1 MSYCPASFDE
11 YGELQETKAGTTLT
25 RKCPKGNINA
35 TFKTHCNEDGTWSK
49 ADLSTCKAN
58 NCTSE
63 MYLGMSWPETIAGE
77 SVTKDCPDGK
87 GTITRNCNYD
97 GTWGNIN
104 STTCKIITNSSE
116 SISCPVDGDWPSTR
130 AMSTAS
136 IKCPTGLSG
145 SQTRYC
151 NENGKWGNTNSTA
164 CKIISC
170 PVDGDWPSTRAMST
184 ASIKCPTGLSGSQ
197 TRLCNAD
204 GKWGNTNST
213 ACKLITNN
221 SESISCSAEDEWPST
236 KAMSTASI
244 KCPTGLSG
252 MQTRYC
258 NTDGTWG
265 NIDSTSCKKDFCTSE
280 IYSGMSW
287 PETIAGESV
296 SISCPTGYTGS
307 QTRFCNED
315 GKWGNTNSTACKLI
329 TNSSESVSFCPAE
342 DVWQVTKVGDIAK
355 VSCDHGGE
363 KSRECLEGGIWG
375 DIDTSNCS
383 DETKYCSED
392 GEWERTASGNISK
405 QNCLFGLSEKTRR
418 CNTDGIWED
427 EDSSSCNN
435 MYIIIGIIICI
446 CVLFFIII
454 IIKVSRSHSSVNN
467 LSSDT
472 I

>member
-116 SISCPVDGDWPSTR
+116 S
-130 AMSTAS
+130 
-136 IKCPTGLSG
+136 
-145 SQTRYC
+145 
-151 NENGKWGNTNSTA
+151 
-164 CKIISC
+164 ISC

-454 IIKVSRSHSSVNN
+454 IIKVSRSHSSVNKFSVNN
-467 LSSDT
+467 LSTDT

>member
-145 SQTRYC
+145 SQTR
-151 NENGKWGNTNSTA
+151 
-164 CKIISC
+164 
-170 PVDGDWPSTRAMST
+170 
-184 ASIKCPTGLSGSQ
+184 
-197 TRLCNAD
+197 LCNA
-204 GKWGNTNST
+204 
-213 ACKLITNN
+213 
-221 SESISCSAEDEWPST
+221 
-236 KAMSTASI
+236 
-244 KCPTGLSG
+244 
-252 MQTRYC
+252 
-258 NTDGTWG
+258 
-265 NIDSTSCKKDFCTSE
+265 
-280 IYSGMSW
+280 
-287 PETIAGESV
+287 
-296 SISCPTGYTGS
+296 
-307 QTRFCNED
+307 D

>member
-77 SVTKDCPDGK
+77 SVTKDFPDGK

-104 STTCKIITNSSE
+104 STACKIITNSSE

-130 AMSTAS
+130 
-136 IKCPTGLSG
+136 
-145 SQTRYC
+145 
-151 NENGKWGNTNSTA
+151 
-164 CKIISC
+164 
-170 PVDGDWPSTRAMST
+170 
-184 ASIKCPTGLSGSQ
+184 
-197 TRLCNAD
+197 
-204 GKWGNTNST
+204 
-213 ACKLITNN
+213 
-221 SESISCSAEDEWPST
+221 
-236 KAMSTASI
+236 AMSTASI

>member
-1 MSYCPASFDE
+1 MSYCTASFDE

-87 GTITRNCNYD
+87 GTIIRNCNYD
-97 GTWGNIN
+97 GTWGNI
-104 STTCKIITNSSE
+104 
-116 SISCPVDGDWPSTR
+116 
-130 AMSTAS
+130 
-136 IKCPTGLSG
+136 
-145 SQTRYC
+145 
-151 NENGKWGNTNSTA
+151 NSTA

-213 ACKLITNN
+213 ACKIITNS

-236 KAMSTASI
+236 KAMTTASI
-244 KCPTGLSG
+244 KCPTGYTG

-280 IYSGMSW
+280 IYSGISW

-296 SISCPTGYTGS
+296 SISCPTGYTGN

-355 VSCDHGGE
+355 VSCDNGGE

-383 DETKYCSED
+383 NETKYCSED

-454 IIKVSRSHSSVNN
+454 LIKVSRSHSSVNKFSVN
-467 LSSDT
+467 D